1 MTRANSNRRARPALA
16 ERRTS
21 PSDETPELDRRL
33 DDLLEATVAG
43 MLSVERKP
51 DPMFGRHGETI
62 ALAHLAYGHEARLI
76 EDAAIL
82 MCEAEP
88 HLQVIRLDRPFPLV
102 AAAFEALQG
111 NDWSTLEGIRLP
123 SRVYAED
130 SYMPDLVVLDRRSMT
145 AYLLDIK
152 RAIDN
157 KISRIRALMTRL
169 KAAALVAPDWLSM
182 RARVHGVAC
191 TRIAI
196 LDASGAFD
204 EPETGIM
211 PLAALEQVLDVP
223 GLAVRMADLRD
234 RFALRIEQEMD
245 RLLPDASGGVGTGKR
260 RSGIGADAPDG
271 EPRSDSNTDTSTDD
285 EPDTK
290 GAAASMAKAQGRA
303 RRVGFAIPGMARR
316 EAQPSSATA
325 TRH

>member
-1 MTRANSNRRARPALA
+1 MTRANSSKPKSNIAGGRDTHA
-16 ERRTS
+16 
-21 PSDETPELDRRL
+21 DEAPELDRRL
-33 DDLLEATVAG
+33 DDLLEATVSG

-82 MCEAEP
+82 MCEAEA
-88 HLQVIRLDRPFPLV
+88 HLRVIRLDRPFPLV

-111 NDWSTLEGIRLP
+111 NDWSTLQGIRLP

-204 EPETGIM
+204 EPSSGIM
-211 PLAALEQVLDVP
+211 PLAALEQVLEVP
-223 GLAVRMADLRD
+223 GLAARMADLRH
-234 RFALRIEQEMD
+234 RFALRIEREMD
-245 RLLPDASGGVGTGKR
+245 RLLPDASGGTGKR
-260 RSGIGADAPDG
+260 RSGIGSGSSDSA
-271 EPRSDSNTDTSTDD
+271 PRSDNDTSTDD

-290 GAAASMAKAQGRA
+290 GAAASTAKAQGRG
-303 RRVGFAIPGMARR
+303 RRVGFAIPSVSRR
-316 EAQPSSATA
+316 EAQPSSITA